1 MQKALDGM
9 RVALYYGDT
18 MKKEP
23 LQNQR
28 QKGRQNMTPQT
39 ATAPGGDLLTLDELA
54 HKLKMHPV
62 TVRGLKRRGVIP
74 ALKLGHRTLRFEYGA
89 VLDALRQAGDP
100 AADQATE

>member
-1 MQKALDGM
+1 MQTALDTKRG
-9 RVALYYGDT
+9 ALHYGDI
-18 MKKEP
+18 MKKQP
-23 LQNQR
+23 LHNQR
-28 QKGRQNMTPQT
+28 QKGRQDMTPQT

-74 ALKLGHRTLRFEYGA
+74 ALKLGHRTLRFEYDK

-100 AADQATE
+100 AADQAE